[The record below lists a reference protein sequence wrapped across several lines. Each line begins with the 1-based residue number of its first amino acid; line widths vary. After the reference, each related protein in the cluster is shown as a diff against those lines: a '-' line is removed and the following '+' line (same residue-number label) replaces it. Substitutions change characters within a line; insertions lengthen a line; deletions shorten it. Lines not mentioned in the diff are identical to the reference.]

1 MSIPV
6 NRLSEH
12 VTEPIIFNN
21 RYQIL
26 AKLGEGGLAEVYRAQ
41 DVALGRLVAVKA
53 LRREYVVDPAF
64 LVRFHREAQSAASL
78 THPNIV
84 AVYDF
89 GQDLGRPYIV
99 MEYVPGRDL
108 RTVLQEGGALSVDQ
122 VVDIGLQ
129 VCAAVGYAHRAG
141 LVHGDIKPG
150 NILIAP
156 DGRAKVVDFGLARA
170 LGESAMDEEGELVWG
185 TPAYFAPEQAAGD
198 RVVPATDVY
207 ATGVILYE
215 MLTGRVPFTG
225 PDSEVARKHLYET
238 PIPADQVNPRIPFR
252 LARIIDT
259 AMNKQPGERFRTAD
273 HMRQALTDFR
283 QSGQGQTGYYAP
295 APPAAGV
302 TGAAGAS
309 TADRPTGMDWVGL
322 TLGFFALI
330 AVLGLVPLWAAVYRT
345 YVQRPIPANVPTP
358 TATLA
363 VGQVRVP
370 DVIGMEEEDA
380 RQVLE
385 STGLQMQVTGH
396 AHHPTIPP
404 FVIIEQSTR
413 AGEPVAEEA
422 TIGVVISQGP
432 ELTEVPSL
440 IGKTL
445 DEAQTQIQSA
455 SLIAEIQEA
464 WSEQPAGTVIDQNP
478 PAGSLV
484 QSRSLVSLRISSGT
498 QSPVGATLGDRI
510 LLAAYELPR
519 LDYQPGDKLL
529 LSLIWKAVQPPD
541 QGYTVFV
548 HLTRA
553 DGSPISQHDGLPANG
568 TRPTETW
575 AMGDQITDDHEF
587 SIPPGTP
594 PGEYWL
600 RVGMYD
606 NAGRLPITDPGQ
618 ASTTD
623 GVIVLRSIQVN

>member
-1 MSIPV
+1 MS
-6 NRLSEH
+6 
-12 VTEPIIFNN
+12 EPAIFNN

-26 AKLGEGGLAEVYRAQ
+26 SKLGEGGLAEVYRAQ

-108 RTVLQEGGALSVDQ
+108 RTVLNEGGALSVDQ
-122 VVDIGLQ
+122 VIDITLQ
-129 VCAAVGYAHRAG
+129 VCAAVAYAHRAG

-150 NILIAP
+150 NVLVTS

-207 ATGVILYE
+207 AIGVILYE
-215 MLTGRVPFTG
+215 MLTGRPPFTG
-225 PDSEVARKHLYET
+225 SDSEVARKHLYEN
-238 PIPADQVNPRIPFR
+238 PVPADQVNPRIPYW

-259 AMNKQPGERFRTAD
+259 AMNKQPDERYRNAD
-273 HMRQALTDFR
+273 HMRQALAEFR
-283 QSGQGQTGYYAP
+283 QNGERHTGYYAP
-295 APPAAGV
+295 SDPSDSQPSPGPVGTASASTVAQSAGV
-302 TGAAGAS
+302 
-309 TADRPTGMDWVGL
+309 DWIGM
-322 TLGFFALI
+322 TLGFFAVI
-330 AVLGLVPLWAAVYRT
+330 AVLGLIPLWATVYRV
-345 YVQRPIPANVPTP
+345 YVRRPIPANIPTP

-370 DVIGMEEEDA
+370 DVIGMEEDDA

-385 STGLQMQVTGH
+385 NAGLQMVVTGH
-396 AHHPTIPP
+396 AYHPTIPT
-404 FVIIEQSTR
+404 FAIIEQTTR
-413 AGEPVAEEA
+413 AGEPVALESS
-422 TIGVVISQGP
+422 IGVVISQGP
-432 ELTEVPSL
+432 ELIEVPSL
-440 IGKTL
+440 IGKSL
-445 DEAQTQIQSA
+445 DEAETQIRSA
-455 SLIAEIQEA
+455 DLIAQAEA
-464 WSEQPAGTVIDQNP
+464 IWSEQSPGIVVDQNP

-484 QSRSLVSLRISSGT
+484 QSRSLVSLKISSGT
-498 QSPVGATLGDRI
+498 QVPVGATLGDKI
-510 LLAAYELPR
+510 MLAAYELSR
-519 LDYQPGDKLL
+519 ADYRPGDPLL
-529 LSLIWKAVQPPD
+529 LTLTWKAVQPPG

-548 HLTRA
+548 HLTEA
-553 DGSPISQHDGLPANG
+553 NGGLISQHDGLPANG
-568 TRPTETW
+568 TRPTDTW
-575 AMGDQITDDHEF
+575 ASGDQITDDHQF
-587 SIPPGTP
+587 NIPANTP
-594 PGEYWL
+594 PGVYWL

-606 NAGRLPITDPGQ
+606 SNGRLPITDSGQ
-618 ASTTD
+618 ANTTED
-623 GVIVLRSIQVN
+623 DIVLRSIQVN